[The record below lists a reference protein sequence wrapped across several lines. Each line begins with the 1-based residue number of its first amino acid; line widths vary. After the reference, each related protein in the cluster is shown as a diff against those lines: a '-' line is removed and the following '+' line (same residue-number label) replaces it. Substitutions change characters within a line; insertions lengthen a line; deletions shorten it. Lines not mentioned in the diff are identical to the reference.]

1 MLIGLFI
8 LNVFIQLID
17 GQDLNENEISLEQPL
32 IYCHFAEGIGEAKYA
47 PVKNWTQLVKL
58 LDEALLNYN
67 ELVLSRLNIII
78 SYNPR
83 QIFYTMYLYFIFF

>member
-17 GQDLNENEISLEQPL
+17 DQDLNENEINLEQPL

-47 PVKNWTQLVKL
+47 PIKTWAQLIKL
-58 LDEALLNYN
+58 LHEALFNYN
-67 ELVLSRLNIII
+67 ELVLSRSNIII

-83 QIFYTMYLYFIFF
+83 QIFYAIHLYLIFF